1 MKIHENIYHEIFNN
15 NITLKK
21 RSLSF
26 TKLMDNKDSLNLKIK
41 QNLNPEKKIGNYILG
56 KKLGQGTF
64 GIVVLGKHEI
74 TGESVAI
81 KILDKEKIVRESDKT
96 RLEREIRI
104 MKIMYHNNIVHL
116 YQVIENS
123 KELFLIMEYISG
135 KELFD
140 YIINKR
146 HLDEL
151 ESCKFYQQIISG
163 IEYLGKTKVAHRDLK
178 PENLLLDSKKNIK
191 IVDFGLSN
199 TYFQN
204 ELLSTAC
211 GSPCYAAPEM
221 LSGEKYNGINIDI
234 WSSGI
239 VLYAMLCGYLPFED
253 NDNPKLYKKII
264 KGVFE
269 TPEFLSS
276 NAVDLLHRILN
287 VDPKKRY
294 TIAQIKEHPWFN
306 QINPKI
312 NMSEGLLIDNYIIP
326 FDEEIINKMVNEYS
340 YNEQQIKV
348 NLLFNKHNHI
358 TATYFLILK
367 KFIRI
372 GKKSIGDMTSQ
383 LFIDYINDQKNL
395 FSSYDYDLNY
405 IIVERI
411 LNKKNT
417 ENIEIL
423 NKKDGMEKEREKE
436 EEKNKENIFKN
447 DIENENEKE
456 LKKKENKKE
465 NENDVK
471 LNEEDTIKSKR
482 NSKYKHNNVNSIN
495 NINNIQNIKKEYN
508 TIEKD
513 KVYETLEIEKNNSGQ
528 KIKIKERIT
537 FNKKNNNI
545 MTLTENKEKVSKKES
560 LKSNLNKKKLKS
572 TRENNINS
580 NLNIHHHNSNSINK
594 NKVSSTNKKNKNNTL
609 SQKYFYSTFTENNL
623 RNLNKTNED
632 SSSIEQN
639 NQKKIINRIS
649 LLKDSIIKSL
659 NKKNKNNQTNKKGV
673 DNSKDINVSTSI
685 FSSPQPNQN
694 PSSNPHCFS
703 NKNFLAKTNLSSSTN
718 KYNNEIKYTKIDAA
732 ELLKDKKIRKSKE
745 RQKNLNLNNL
755 NNTPTLDN
763 KNKLRGQHEIIRI
776 IQRIKNKTK
785 GMNSNTNTYVE
796 KTLSSNNGYGYGYI
810 FPPRSNFTTTNFYI
824 NSASRVSRT
833 PNNLIRDIDSK
844 YILEQNINNDLNKK
858 LYEINVENKSEN
870 RSQNQN
876 QNENEN
882 NIKTINNGNNINIH
896 INLTNIYKN
905 IRPPISQNKEESLYS
920 FNKDKIKII
929 QNNDKNIKNINNINK
944 LNQLIRQN
952 KFIDNVPKKRKYF
965 IDTSVSLEKMNEDK
979 WHRRQIESE
988 NKENRFLMNRI
999 NQQEIINNFRN
1010 IIDKNNELKNINIQ
1024 IKRERDMEDTSVQ
1037 RKQKDIRYL
1046 KIKSKNRKFNELK
1059 INKINNL
1066 NNNNNDNNS
1075 NNNENI
1081 NLNSLINNIH
1091 IEQNNLI
1098 KIKKKNSVS
1107 NKYFYDNI
1115 NKRINHM
1122 SINHPSFNN
1131 ISDNNSNIKVNNSN
1145 LNNKSIPKQLIYN
1158 TKQMFKSINTSE
1170 FYQTTKDKFTTSSNF
1185 FPNRLNKEKEKD
1197 NKEATNFEF
1206 YRDKI
1211 FKKEQN
1217 NKLNILSE
1225 RNPKIKIDNYKNRN
1239 DANINKKNNFLKP
1252 FDLNSLVFFNN
1263 NNSNIKDKISQI
1275 LNSKDINYNEN
1286 NNKYN
1291 CSKKDIKFELNVIN
1305 LNEYDGTYIIK
1316 SFHKTVNIKLKNV
1329 YNNMIFKLI
1338 NNIK

>member
-447 DIENENEKE
+447 EIENENEKE

-495 NINNIQNIKKEYN
+495 NINNIHNIKKEYN

-876 QNENEN
+876 QNEN

-1059 INKINNL
+1059 INKINNI

>member
-326 FDEEIINKMVNEYS
+326 FDEEIINQMVNEYS

-423 NKKDGMEKEREKE
+423 NKKDDMEKEKEKE

-447 DIENENEKE
+447 EIENENEKE

-495 NINNIQNIKKEYN
+495 NINNIHNIKKEYN

-876 QNENEN
+876 QNEN

-1059 INKINNL
+1059 INKINNI

>member
-1 MKIHENIYHEIFNN
+1 MKIHEKIYHEIFNN

-26 TKLMDNKDSLNLKIK
+26 TKIMDNKDNLNLKIT
-41 QNLNPEKKIGNYILG
+41 QDLTPEKKIGNYILG

-116 YQVIENS
+116 YQVIENT

-146 HLDEL
+146 HLDEF

-221 LSGEKYNGINIDI
+221 LSGEKYSGINIDI

-264 KGVFE
+264 KGAFE
-269 TPEFLSS
+269 TPEFLSAS
-276 NAVDLLHRILN
+276 AVDLLHRILN
-287 VDPKKRY
+287 VDPQKRY

-395 FSSYDYDLNY
+395 FSSYDYDLNF

-411 LNKKNT
+411 LNKKNV
-417 ENIEIL
+417 ENL
-423 NKKDGMEKEREKE
+423 NKKDDVEKEKEKEKE
-436 EEKNKENIFKN
+436 EEKNKENIFT
-447 DIENENEKE
+447 NENEE
-456 LKKKENKKE
+456 LNKKENKEE
-465 NENDVK
+465 NQIK
-471 LNEEDTIKSKR
+471 LNEEDMIKSKR
-482 NSKYKHNNVNSIN
+482 NSKYKNNNNNNVNSIN
-495 NINNIQNIKKEYN
+495 NIHNINNIKKEYN

-513 KVYETLEIEKNNSGQ
+513 KVYETIEIEKNNSGQ

-545 MTLTENKEKVSKKES
+545 MTLTENKEKVYKKGS
-560 LKSNLNKKKLKS
+560 QKKDNNKKKLKS

-580 NLNIHHHNSNSINK
+580 NLNIHHHHNSNSNSK
-594 NKVSSTNKKNKNNTL
+594 YNNKVSSTNKKNKNNTS

-632 SSSIEQN
+632 SSSIEQT

-649 LLKDSIIKSL
+649 FLKDSIIKSL
-659 NKKNKNNQTNKKGV
+659 NKKNKNNQINKKGV
-673 DNSKDINVSTSI
+673 GGDNSKDVTVSSNN
-685 FSSPQPNQN
+685 FSSLNPN
-694 PSSNPHCFS
+694 SNPHCFS
-703 NKNFLAKTNLSSSTN
+703 NKNFLAKTNLSSSIN
-718 KYNNEIKYTKIDAA
+718 KYNNNNEIKYTKIDAA
-732 ELLKDKKIRKSKE
+732 ELLKDKKVRKSKE
-745 RQKNLNLNNL
+745 RKLNLNNL
-755 NNTPTLDN
+755 NNTPTIDN

-785 GMNSNTNTYVE
+785 GMNSNANTYVE
-796 KTLSSNNGYGYGYI
+796 KTMSTNNGYGYGYI
-810 FPPRSNFTTTNFYI
+810 FPPRSNFTSTNFYI

-844 YILEQNINNDLNKK
+844 YILENNINNELNKK
-858 LYEINVENKSEN
+858 LYEINMENKSEN
-870 RSQNQN
+870 RNQN
-876 QNENEN
+876 QNEN

-905 IRPPISQNKEESLYS
+905 IRPPQSKEESLFS

-952 KFIDNVPKKRKYF
+952 KFIDNATKKRKYF

-999 NQQEIINNFRN
+999 NQQEIINNFKYN
-1010 IIDKNNELKNINIQ
+1010 LDKNNELKNVNIQ
-1024 IKRERDMEDTSVQ
+1024 IKRERDSEDTSVQ

-1059 INKINNL
+1059 MNK
-1066 NNNNNDNNS
+1066 NNNDNNS
-1075 NNNENI
+1075 NNINENI
-1081 NLNSLINNIH
+1081 NLNNLINNIH

-1098 KIKKKNSVS
+1098 KIKKKNSLS

-1131 ISDNNSNIKVNNSN
+1131 NISDNNSTIKVNSSN

-1158 TKQMFKSINTSE
+1158 AKQMFKSINTSE

-1185 FPNRLNKEKEKD
+1185 FPNKLNKEKEKD

-1217 NKLNILSE
+1217 NKFNMLSE
-1225 RNPKIKIDNYKNRN
+1225 RNPKFKTDNKYKSDINF
-1239 DANINKKNNFLKP
+1239 NKKNNFLKP

-1263 NNSNIKDKISQI
+1263 NNNNGNIKDKISQF
-1275 LNSKDINYNEN
+1275 LNSKDITYNEN

-1291 CSKKDIKFELNVIN
+1291 CSKKEMKFELNVIN

-1329 YNNMIFKLI
+1329 YNNMIVKLI

>member
-15 NITLKK
+15 NISLKK
-21 RSLSF
+21 RSLTF

-146 HLDEL
+146 HLDEI

-276 NAVDLLHRILN
+276 SAVDLLHRILN
-287 VDPKKRY
+287 VDPMKRY

-417 ENIEIL
+417 ENIKNL
-423 NKKDGMEKEREKE
+423 NEKDNIEKEKEKE
-436 EEKNKENIFKN
+436 EEKNKENISK
-447 DIENENEKE
+447 NENEKE
-456 LKKKENKKE
+456 LKKKENKDEKE
-465 NENDVK
+465 VK
-471 LNEEDTIKSKR
+471 LNEEDNIKSKSK
-482 NSKYKHNNVNSIN
+482 SKYKQNNVNSIN
-495 NINNIQNIKKEYN
+495 NIHNIQNIKKEYN

-513 KVYETLEIEKNNSGQ
+513 KVYETLEIEKNDSCK

-537 FNKKNNNI
+537 FNKKNNNNF
-545 MTLTENKEKVSKKES
+545 MALTENKEKIYKKES
-560 LKSNLNKKKLKS
+560 IKGNFNKKKLKS

-580 NLNIHHHNSNSINK
+580 NLNIHHHNSNSTNK
-594 NKVSSTNKKNKNNTL
+594 SKISSTNKKNKNNTL

-632 SSSIEQN
+632 TSPIEQN

-659 NKKNKNNQTNKKGV
+659 NKKNKNAQTNKKGV
-673 DNSKDINVSTSI
+673 DNSKDTNVSSTT
-685 FSSPQPNQN
+685 FSSPHPNQN
-694 PSSNPHCFS
+694 QSSNPHCFS

-718 KYNNEIKYTKIDAA
+718 KCNNEIKYTKIDAA
-732 ELLKDKKIRKSKE
+732 ELLKDKKVRKSKE

-763 KNKLRGQHEIIRI
+763 KNKNRGQHEIIRI

-785 GMNSNTNTYVE
+785 GMNSNAKTYVE
-796 KTLSSNNGYGYGYI
+796 KTLNSNNGFGYGYI
-810 FPPRSNFTTTNFYI
+810 FAPRSNFTTTNFYI

-870 RSQNQN
+870 RNQN
-876 QNENEN
+876 QNEN

-905 IRPPISQNKEESLYS
+905 VRPPISQNKEVSLYS

-952 KFIDNVPKKRKYF
+952 KFIDNAPKKRKYF

-988 NKENRFLMNRI
+988 NKENRFLMNRM

-1010 IIDKNNELKNINIQ
+1010 VIDKNNELKNVNIQ
-1024 IKRERDMEDTSVQ
+1024 IKREKDMEDTSVQ

-1059 INKINNL
+1059 INKINNI

-1098 KIKKKNSVS
+1098 KIKKKNSLS

-1131 ISDNNSNIKVNNSN
+1131 ITDNNSNIKV
-1145 LNNKSIPKQLIYN
+1145 NNKSIPKQLIYN
-1158 TKQMFKSINTSE
+1158 AKQMFKSINTSE
-1170 FYQTTKDKFTTSSNF
+1170 FYQTTKDKFTTTSNF

-1197 NKEATNFEF
+1197 SKESTNFEF

-1225 RNPKIKIDNYKNRN
+1225 RNPKIKIDNYKSRN
-1239 DANINKKNNFLKP
+1239 DANLNKKNNFLKP
-1252 FDLNSLVFFNN
+1252 FDLNSLVFFSN

-1286 NNKYN
+1286 NNKYS
-1291 CSKKDIKFELNVIN
+1291 CTKKDIKFELNVIN

>member
-26 TKLMDNKDSLNLKIK
+26 TKLMDNKYSLNLKIK

-417 ENIEIL
+417 ENNENL
-423 NKKDGMEKEREKE
+423 NKKDGMEKEKEKE

-447 DIENENEKE
+447 EVENEKE
-456 LKKKENKKE
+456 LKKKENKEENE

-495 NINNIQNIKKEYN
+495 NINNIHNIKKEYN

-639 NQKKIINRIS
+639 NQKK
-649 LLKDSIIKSL
+649 
-659 NKKNKNNQTNKKGV
+659 
-673 DNSKDINVSTSI
+673 
-685 FSSPQPNQN
+685 
-694 PSSNPHCFS
+694 
-703 NKNFLAKTNLSSSTN
+703 
-718 KYNNEIKYTKIDAA
+718 
-732 ELLKDKKIRKSKE
+732 
-745 RQKNLNLNNL
+745 
-755 NNTPTLDN
+755 
-763 KNKLRGQHEIIRI
+763 
-776 IQRIKNKTK
+776 
-785 GMNSNTNTYVE
+785 
-796 KTLSSNNGYGYGYI
+796 
-810 FPPRSNFTTTNFYI
+810 
-824 NSASRVSRT
+824 
-833 PNNLIRDIDSK
+833 
-844 YILEQNINNDLNKK
+844 
-858 LYEINVENKSEN
+858 
-870 RSQNQN
+870 
-876 QNENEN
+876 
-882 NIKTINNGNNINIH
+882 
-896 INLTNIYKN
+896 
-905 IRPPISQNKEESLYS
+905 
-920 FNKDKIKII
+920 
-929 QNNDKNIKNINNINK
+929 
-944 LNQLIRQN
+944 
-952 KFIDNVPKKRKYF
+952 
-965 IDTSVSLEKMNEDK
+965 
-979 WHRRQIESE
+979 
-988 NKENRFLMNRI
+988 
-999 NQQEIINNFRN
+999 
-1010 IIDKNNELKNINIQ
+1010 
-1024 IKRERDMEDTSVQ
+1024 
-1037 RKQKDIRYL
+1037 
-1046 KIKSKNRKFNELK
+1046 
-1059 INKINNL
+1059 
-1066 NNNNNDNNS
+1066 
-1075 NNNENI
+1075 
-1081 NLNSLINNIH
+1081 
-1091 IEQNNLI
+1091 
-1098 KIKKKNSVS
+1098 
-1107 NKYFYDNI
+1107 
-1115 NKRINHM
+1115 
-1122 SINHPSFNN
+1122 
-1131 ISDNNSNIKVNNSN
+1131 
-1145 LNNKSIPKQLIYN
+1145 
-1158 TKQMFKSINTSE
+1158 
-1170 FYQTTKDKFTTSSNF
+1170 
-1185 FPNRLNKEKEKD
+1185 
-1197 NKEATNFEF
+1197 
-1206 YRDKI
+1206 
-1211 FKKEQN
+1211 
-1217 NKLNILSE
+1217 
-1225 RNPKIKIDNYKNRN
+1225 
-1239 DANINKKNNFLKP
+1239 
-1252 FDLNSLVFFNN
+1252 
-1263 NNSNIKDKISQI
+1263 
-1275 LNSKDINYNEN
+1275 
-1286 NNKYN
+1286 
-1291 CSKKDIKFELNVIN
+1291 
-1305 LNEYDGTYIIK
+1305 
-1316 SFHKTVNIKLKNV
+1316 
-1329 YNNMIFKLI
+1329 
-1338 NNIK
+1338 

>member
-1 MKIHENIYHEIFNN
+1 M
-15 NITLKK
+15 
-21 RSLSF
+21 
-26 TKLMDNKDSLNLKIK
+26 
-41 QNLNPEKKIGNYILG
+41 
-56 KKLGQGTF
+56 
-64 GIVVLGKHEI
+64 
-74 TGESVAI
+74 
-81 KILDKEKIVRESDKT
+81 
-96 RLEREIRI
+96 
-104 MKIMYHNNIVHL
+104 
-116 YQVIENS
+116 
-123 KELFLIMEYISG
+123 
-135 KELFD
+135 
-140 YIINKR
+140 
-146 HLDEL
+146 
-151 ESCKFYQQIISG
+151 
-163 IEYLGKTKVAHRDLK
+163 
-178 PENLLLDSKKNIK
+178 
-191 IVDFGLSN
+191 
-199 TYFQN
+199 
-204 ELLSTAC
+204 
-211 GSPCYAAPEM
+211 
-221 LSGEKYNGINIDI
+221 
-234 WSSGI
+234 
-239 VLYAMLCGYLPFED
+239 
-253 NDNPKLYKKII
+253 
-264 KGVFE
+264 
-269 TPEFLSS
+269 
-276 NAVDLLHRILN
+276 
-287 VDPKKRY
+287 
-294 TIAQIKEHPWFN
+294 
-306 QINPKI
+306 
-312 NMSEGLLIDNYIIP
+312 
-326 FDEEIINKMVNEYS
+326 
-340 YNEQQIKV
+340 
-348 NLLFNKHNHI
+348 
-358 TATYFLILK
+358 
-367 KFIRI
+367 
-372 GKKSIGDMTSQ
+372 
-383 LFIDYINDQKNL
+383 
-395 FSSYDYDLNY
+395 
-405 IIVERI
+405 
-411 LNKKNT
+411 
-417 ENIEIL
+417 
-423 NKKDGMEKEREKE
+423 
-436 EEKNKENIFKN
+436 
-447 DIENENEKE
+447 
-456 LKKKENKKE
+456 
-465 NENDVK
+465 
-471 LNEEDTIKSKR
+471 NEEDIIKSKR

-495 NINNIQNIKKEYN
+495 NIHNIHNIKKEYN

-537 FNKKNNNI
+537 FNKKKNNNI
-545 MTLTENKEKVSKKES
+545 MTLTENKEKVGKKES
-560 LKSNLNKKKLKS
+560 LKDNYNKRKLKS

-580 NLNIHHHNSNSINK
+580 NLNIHHHNSNSNSNNNNN

-632 SSSIEQN
+632 SSLIEQN

-649 LLKDSIIKSL
+649 LLKNSIIKSL

-673 DNSKDINVSTSI
+673 DNSKDINASTTT

-694 PSSNPHCFS
+694 PNSSTHCFS
-703 NKNFLAKTNLSSSTN
+703 NKNFLTKANLSSSTN

-732 ELLKDKKIRKSKE
+732 ELLKDKKVRKSKE
-745 RQKNLNLNNL
+745 RQKNLNL

-796 KTLSSNNGYGYGYI
+796 KTLNSNNGYGYGFI

-870 RSQNQN
+870 RNQ
-876 QNENEN
+876 NEN

-905 IRPPISQNKEESLYS
+905 FRPPISQNKEESLYS

-929 QNNDKNIKNINNINK
+929 QNNEKNIKFVNNINK

-952 KFIDNVPKKRKYF
+952 KFIDNATKKRKYF

-988 NKENRFLMNRI
+988 NKENRFLMNRM
-999 NQQEIINNFRN
+999 NQQEIINNFKN
-1010 IIDKNNELKNINIQ
+1010 VIDKNNELRNVNIQ
-1024 IKRERDMEDTSVQ
+1024 IKRERDTEDTSVQ

-1059 INKINNL
+1059 INKINNM
-1066 NNNNNDNNS
+1066 NNNNDNTC

-1098 KIKKKNSVS
+1098 KIKKKNSLS

-1115 NKRINHM
+1115 NKRISHM

-1131 ISDNNSNIKVNNSN
+1131 ISDNNSNIKVNSSN

-1185 FPNRLNKEKEKD
+1185 FPNKLNKEKEKD
-1197 NKEATNFEF
+1197 NKESTNFEF

-1217 NKLNILSE
+1217 NKFNILSE

-1239 DANINKKNNFLKP
+1239 DFNFNKKNNFLKP

-1275 LNSKDINYNEN
+1275 LNSKDINYNEI

-1291 CSKKDIKFELNVIN
+1291 CSKKDMKFELNVIN

-1316 SFHKTVNIKLKNV
+1316 SFHKTVNIKLKSV

-1338 NNIK
+1338 NNII

>member
-367 KFIRI
+367 TFIRI

-417 ENIEIL
+417 ENNENL
-423 NKKDGMEKEREKE
+423 NKKDGMEKEKEKE

-447 DIENENEKE
+447 EVENEKE
-456 LKKKENKKE
+456 LKKKENKEENE

-495 NINNIQNIKKEYN
+495 NINNIHNIKKEYN

-623 RNLNKTNED
+623 RKLNKTNED

-694 PSSNPHCFS
+694 PGSNPHCFS

-876 QNENEN
+876 QNDN

-905 IRPPISQNKEESLYS
+905 VRPPISQNKEESLYS

-1010 IIDKNNELKNINIQ
+1010 VIDKNNELKNINIQ

-1217 NKLNILSE
+1217 NKPNILSE

>member
-1 MKIHENIYHEIFNN
+1 MKIHEKIYHDIFNN

-21 RSLSF
+21 KSLSY

-41 QNLNPEKKIGNYILG
+41 QNLNPERKIGNYILG

-264 KGVFE
+264 KGTFE

-372 GKKSIGDMTSQ
+372 GKKSIGDMTSH

-417 ENIEIL
+417 ENKENL
-423 NKKDGMEKEREKE
+423 NKEDDIEKEKEKE

-447 DIENENEKE
+447 EI
-456 LKKKENKKE
+456 KKKENKEE
-465 NENDVK
+465 NEVK
-471 LNEEDTIKSKR
+471 LNEEDIIKSKR
-482 NSKYKHNNVNSIN
+482 NSKYKHNNVKSIN
-495 NINNIQNIKKEYN
+495 NIHNIHNIKKEYN

-537 FNKKNNNI
+537 FNKKKNHNI
-545 MTLTENKEKVSKKES
+545 MTLTENKEKVGKKES
-560 LKSNLNKKKLKS
+560 LKENGNKRKLKS

-580 NLNIHHHNSNSINK
+580 NLNIHHHNSNSNN

-632 SSSIEQN
+632 SSLIEQN

-649 LLKDSIIKSL
+649 LLKNSIIKSL
-659 NKKNKNNQTNKKGV
+659 NKKNKNNQTNKKAV
-673 DNSKDINVSTSI
+673 DNSKDINASTTT
-685 FSSPQPNQN
+685 FASPQPNQN
-694 PSSNPHCFS
+694 PNSSSHCFS
-703 NKNFLAKTNLSSSTN
+703 NKNFLTKANLSNSTN

-732 ELLKDKKIRKSKE
+732 ELLKDKKVRKSKE
-745 RQKNLNLNNL
+745 RQKNLNL

-785 GMNSNTNTYVE
+785 GMNSNANTYVE
-796 KTLSSNNGYGYGYI
+796 KTLSNNNGFGYGYI

-870 RSQNQN
+870 RNQ
-876 QNENEN
+876 NEN

-905 IRPPISQNKEESLYS
+905 FRPPISQNKEESLYS

-929 QNNDKNIKNINNINK
+929 QNNEKNLKFINNINK

-952 KFIDNVPKKRKYF
+952 KFIDNAPKKRKYF

-988 NKENRFLMNRI
+988 NKENRFLMNRM
-999 NQQEIINNFRN
+999 NQQEIINNFKN
-1010 IIDKNNELKNINIQ
+1010 IIDKNNELKNVNIQ
-1024 IKRERDMEDTSVQ
+1024 IKRERDTEDTSVQ
-1037 RKQKDIRYL
+1037 RKQKGIRYL

-1059 INKINNL
+1059 INKINNM
-1066 NNNNNDNNS
+1066 NNNNDNTC

-1098 KIKKKNSVS
+1098 KIKKKNSLS

-1115 NKRINHM
+1115 NKRISHM

-1145 LNNKSIPKQLIYN
+1145 VNNKSIPKQLIYN

-1185 FPNRLNKEKEKD
+1185 FPNKLNKEKEKD
-1197 NKEATNFEF
+1197 NKESTNFEF

-1217 NKLNILSE
+1217 NKFNILSE

-1239 DANINKKNNFLKP
+1239 DFNFNKKNNFLKP

-1263 NNSNIKDKISQI
+1263 NNANIKDKISQI
-1275 LNSKDINYNEN
+1275 LNSRDINYNEN

-1291 CSKKDIKFELNVIN
+1291 CSKKDMKFELNVIN
-1305 LNEYDGTYIIK
+1305 LNEYECTYIIK
-1316 SFHKTVNIKLKNV
+1316 SFHKTVNIKLKSV